1 MVKIFK
7 NSLLLAHALYQ
18 LLATLIVNIIT
29 FGHGVGVA
37 CLSPTLTKI
46 QTADSPLAFKVN
58 IDEISWMGSMLEL
71 NSLCGNLFIAFLLER
86 ADRKFCIY
94 QMTVPYAVSWFSDR
108 QHGFCVVLLA
118 VQPMWL
124 CPFSLLKWQT
134 PGGFF
139 MSAIKN
145 VIKACCH

>member
-18 LLATLIVNIIT
+18 LLATLIGESNVEPIKIALQTRFLCAVNIIT

-37 CLSPTLTKI
+37 WLSPTLTKI

-108 QHGFCVVLLA
+108 QVLRYSFDT
-118 VQPMWL
+118 
-124 CPFSLLKWQT
+124 FSL
-134 PGGFF
+134 
-139 MSAIKN
+139 SASEF
-145 VIKACCH
+145 